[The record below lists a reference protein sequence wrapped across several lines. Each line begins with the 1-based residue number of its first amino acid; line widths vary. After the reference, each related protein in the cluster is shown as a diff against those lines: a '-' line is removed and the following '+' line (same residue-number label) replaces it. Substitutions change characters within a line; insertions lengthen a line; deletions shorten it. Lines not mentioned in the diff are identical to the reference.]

1 MLLLL
6 ESTTVSN
13 QHEKE
18 SPDRRSGNERRAY
31 KVEIGFPF
39 VDTHGHLVIDER
51 RKLADRRE
59 PYSDFRDDRT
69 SLEKLS
75 EQTA

>member
-1 MLLLL
+1 M
-6 ESTTVSN
+6 TK
-13 QHEKE
+13 QHKVD
-18 SPDRRSGNERRAY
+18 SLNRRSGIERRAY
-31 KVEIGFPF
+31 KVDIGFPF

-59 PYSDFRDDRT
+59 EYADYNDDRI
-69 SLEKLS
+69 SIDKLS

>member
-1 MLLLL
+1 M
-6 ESTTVSN
+6 TK
-13 QHEKE
+13 QHNLE

-31 KVEIGFPF
+31 KVDIGFPF

-51 RKLADRRE
+51 RKLSDRRE
-59 PYSDFRDDRT
+59 EEYADFHEDRI
-69 SLEKLS
+69 SIEKLS